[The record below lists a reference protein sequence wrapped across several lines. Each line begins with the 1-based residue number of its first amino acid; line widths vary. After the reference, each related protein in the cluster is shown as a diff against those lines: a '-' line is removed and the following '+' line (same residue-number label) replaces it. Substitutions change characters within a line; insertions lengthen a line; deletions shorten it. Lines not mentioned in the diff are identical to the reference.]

1 MVTIRQAVEIG
12 PRDGSRLQP
21 VIARVDVAST
31 YAVMPSPM
39 LNMLGITPEWTSV
52 FDYADGSSE
61 EFPLAETR
69 LRFNNQDRTVVCVF
83 GKPDSQP
90 LLGAH
95 TLLAFGL
102 AVDPDGGALLP
113 AQLNLT

>member
-1 MVTIRQAVEIG
+1 MAAIRQAVEIG

-21 VIARVDVAST
+21 VIALVDVAST
-31 YAVMPSPM
+31 YAVMPSSV

-52 FDYADGSSE
+52 FEYADGSSE
-61 EFPLAETR
+61 EFPSAEVR
-69 LRFNNQDRTVVCVF
+69 LRLNNQDRTVVCVF

-90 LLGAH
+90 VLGAH

-102 AVDPDGGALLP
+102 AVDPEGGTLP
-113 AQLNLT
+113 PARLNIT